1 MKKVKQK
8 PYIIGLDLGTNSVGW
23 SVMCNNYK
31 VPSRTMPVLGNTSK
45 ETITKNMMG
54 VVLFDSG
61 NDASQ
66 RRLSRGASRRYDRK
80 RRRVFY
86 LQDIFKDVMEEV
98 DENFFQRLDE
108 SFLTPE
114 DKTHEK
120 YTIFG
125 TSAEEKA
132 YQKRFPTIYHLREYV
147 ANTNEKVDIRL
158 VYLVLAHMIKN
169 RGHFLIDDPNFQV
182 TNNDPL
188 SLLNEMIEEYNE
200 VEDESISLAPTE
212 VSDVLKATLKK
223 TDKTEKVL
231 SYLPDVK
238 KKNLLEALISLAVGR
253 LVNFKTVF
261 KLEEDASL
269 QVSKETFETDLNALI
284 SLIGE
289 EYEEVFLLAKKVNSS
304 ILLADVLSEGDT
316 KSPLSTKMVQRY
328 DKHKEDLGLLKKVV
342 KEVAPE
348 SYNDV
353 FRKDEK
359 DGYAAYIGLNKKH
372 RKRKTAAASEQAFY
386 TYIKKLLKDDPR
398 AKEVLNE
405 IEKED
410 FLRKQRTFDNGSIPY
425 QVHLAEMKAV
435 LASQGQYYPFLKEN
449 ADKIQQIL
457 SFRIP
462 YYVGPLAKGY
472 SDYAWVERNSDEA
485 IRPWNF
491 DQVVNKEKSA
501 EKFIEQLTSYDL
513 NLPNEKVLPKNSI
526 LYQTFGVFNEL
537 TKIQF
542 VAEGMTN
549 YAFLTGAQKKD
560 IFERFFKQNKGGKVT
575 KKDLIKYL
583 ENNHGYRVLEI
594 KGIESQFNAKFSTY
608 HDLNQIIQDK
618 AYLDNED
625 NQEILER
632 IVHALTV
639 FNDRE
644 MVLTT
649 LSKMN
654 TGLDDAVLEKL
665 SRKHYTGWGNFSA
678 KLIDGIRDKDS
689 YKTILDYLKEDD
701 LNNRNYMQ
709 LIHSPYLSFG
719 KTIEEAKQINEIDDI
734 VAVVQGLAGSP
745 KNKKGIIQSIKV
757 VKELVK
763 VMGYEPDSIVIEWAR
778 ENQTTKAGKKKSVS
792 RYDKLKE
799 PLEALAKQ
807 KKDSLLNIHN
817 LDNAAL
823 QNEKI
828 YLYCLQNGKDMYTG
842 KPLDFDRLEYYD
854 VDHIIPRAFIK
865 DDSIEN
871 KVLTSS
877 KLNRG
882 KSADVPSIEVVEKM
896 KSYWRILLN
905 QELISKKKFN
915 NLIKAESGGL
925 SDKDKAGFIKRQ
937 LVEKRQITKNV
948 AQILN
953 EMFNH
958 EAANTN
964 KKKNVKIITLKSK
977 MASDFRKINGLH
989 KNRDLNDYHYAHDAY
1004 LNAVVATALLK
1015 KYPKLQQEFVY
1026 GEYQKYS
1033 LRKLFSQNKEKSE
1046 HGKATEKYF
1055 FYSNLMNMFKDK
1067 ITNAAGE
1074 EIELDVIERCP
1085 DTGLIAWDKE
1095 KDKKAVMKHFCSPQ
1109 VNVVKKVEE
1118 QKVGLNG
1125 GLFDSNLKS
1134 TLFVSPDKLIPIKK
1148 GLDTRKYGGYQRLT
1162 TAYSVLLIQDN
1173 HDNILIPI
1181 YLIDKKEFEKFPE
1194 TYLKEKGYLK
1204 ENEYQIIKL
1213 PKYSLFD
1220 TGKGRRLLAS
1230 SKQFQQ
1236 ANQLVVSKGS
1246 QDLLYFSSK
1255 FDKAEGKEYFKVNRA
1270 KGFDKLFEELIVF
1283 IDKNQI
1289 GSRLEELKELY
1300 KKNKDKASNEELA
1313 KNFVELLKYTKYG
1326 ALDQKGIV
1334 FFGKQ
1339 FPYTRYKSKKDL
1351 NSCIN
1356 GVLIYQS
1363 ITGLYET
1370 RVNLKKE

>member
-23 SVMCNNYK
+23 SVMYNNYK

-328 DKHKEDLGLLKKVV
+328 DKHKEDLALLKKVV

-359 DGYAAYIGLNKKH
+359 DGYASYIGLNKKH

-807 KKDSLLNIHN
+807 KKDSLL
-817 LDNAAL
+817 
-823 QNEKI
+823 
-828 YLYCLQNGKDMYTG
+828 
-842 KPLDFDRLEYYD
+842 
-854 VDHIIPRAFIK
+854 
-865 DDSIEN
+865 
-871 KVLTSS
+871 
-877 KLNRG
+877 
-882 KSADVPSIEVVEKM
+882 
-896 KSYWRILLN
+896 
-905 QELISKKKFN
+905 
-915 NLIKAESGGL
+915 
-925 SDKDKAGFIKRQ
+925 
-937 LVEKRQITKNV
+937 
-948 AQILN
+948 
-953 EMFNH
+953 
-958 EAANTN
+958 
-964 KKKNVKIITLKSK
+964 
-977 MASDFRKINGLH
+977 
-989 KNRDLNDYHYAHDAY
+989 
-1004 LNAVVATALLK
+1004 
-1015 KYPKLQQEFVY
+1015 FVY

>member
-23 SVMCNNYK
+23 SVMYNNYK

-328 DKHKEDLGLLKKVV
+328 DKHKEDLALLKKVV

-359 DGYAAYIGLNKKH
+359 DGYASYIGLNKKH

-807 KKDSLLNIHN
+807 KKDSLLNVHN